1 MNGLHE
7 ILLDKKARRDKIN
20 MHSMEIIKRQ

>member
-7 ILLDKKARRDKIN
+7 ILLDKKARLNRID